1 MWDSI
6 ARDFPVTWKPR
17 SKPLETT
24 ALAGSGV
31 TKYIIME
38 RLRRRT
44 SSELDGLKIVSVDDY
59 FVLFGEK
66 SQLPWGSGGVY
77 LGQDPAS
84 PNLLMPVTLEPTLPG
99 HLFEHVLRSRLT
111 TDMTGHRSPQDI
123 LIAVLPQPFQV
134 LAAVDARPVL
144 DPEVLGRLP
153 VRRLV
158 SPALTTA

>member
-6 ARDFPVTWKPR
+6 AHDFPVTWKPR
-17 SKPLETT
+17 RTPLETT

-31 TKYIIME
+31 TKYIILE

-44 SSELDGLKIVSVDDY
+44 AAELDGLKIVSVDDY

-66 SQLPWGSGGVY
+66 SRLPWGSGGVY
-77 LGQDPAS
+77 LGYDPTA
-84 PNLLMPVTLEPTLPG
+84 PNLLMPVTLEPSLPM

-111 TDMTGHRSPQDI
+111 GTKPDAM
-123 LIAVLPQPFQV
+123 LAVLPQPLQV
-134 LAAVDARPVL
+134 MAAVDGRPVL
-144 DPEVLGRLP
+144 DPDVLGRLP

>member
-17 SKPLETT
+17 KAPLETT
-24 ALAGSGV
+24 ALAGYGV
-31 TKYIIME
+31 TKYIILE

-44 SSELDGLKIVSVDDY
+44 QQELDGLKIVSIDDY

-66 SQLPWGSGGVY
+66 SRLPWGSGGVY
-77 LGQDPAS
+77 LGSDPAS
-84 PNLLMPVTLEPTLPG
+84 PNLLMPVTLEPALPT

-111 TDMTGHRSPQDI
+111 PEMIGNNSPQNI
-123 LIAVLPQPFQV
+123 PLAVLPQPFMV
-134 LAAVDARPVL
+134 FAAVDARPVL